1 MARDQR
7 DFDVLNKDGQ
17 FKKFFEE
24 YLTKESKIEVA
35 GRTRQSKLWPII
47 KNILKSLPKNAS
59 TKDKYEAIKNYQV
72 RGSEFGYSGGSA
84 RRKMGDIIVSN
95 ITNSFQD
102 AAKGVNK
109 INIKQLADEIPA
121 YSYKSLQ
128 AIFGNSKKDPKKYS
142 GNAKQNIINSK
153 IFVEKLKDIGVVT
166 AQGDVK
172 KARAGRA
179 YLFEP
184 LTEDV
189 KLKLKELKPL
199 RSPKTD
205 YDNLKF
211 RRLVESFSRASEDYK
226 KFGFS
231 KDATALTNTANNL
244 NSAIIEE
251 FTSKPLGLQTGKK
264 PNISLI
270 NSAMSKD
277 DVAQL
282 RQFIEDN
289 PKIKNVLSITFDPSG
304 KNGTYFKPR
313 DLDKL
318 SGGQLLKDILVEKDH
333 IFPVKEIEI
342 LEKPTRTSMGVL
354 KGGALSETP
363 FNKVLTTGY
372 FNNSLRNKIQNFL
385 NSGAIKEDAVKQ
397 INNTL
402 KGLDT
407 TIYHNGEYY
416 GGKIT
421 PSIEKQI
428 NRLGYDKFDIE
439 KNVIQN
445 IKDQDVAIKD
455 LKKQKFSDSAIVKA
469 VKNSR
474 FALPFVIGA
483 GVVSSLTSTP
493 VEAEEP
499 IKYNDEIGAFVNPQ
513 TDDKV
518 SQATLLDWAANN
530 PMPTAAIASAP
541 LLSKTVRKGTG
552 KLLKGLLST
561 LGTSA
566 AGLTFAGM
574 TVKDN
579 LDEGKNIVD
588 ATVDPMVGIE
598 LLYPEAAKR
607 FGGKGL
613 QNALGRALSLGR
625 VGAMMTPVGLGITA
639 LGLGK
644 MGIEAAMDEREKIL
658 GMTEEEKTNYLA
670 DQYESFG
677 GVFGE
682 GA

>member
-166 AQGDVK
+166 AQGDTK

-270 NSAMSKD
+270 DNAMSKD

-289 PKIKNVLSITFDPSG
+289 PKIKNILSITFDPSG

-333 IFPVKEIEI
+333 IFPVKEIEV

-445 IKDQDVAIKD
+445 IKDQDVAIKN
-455 LKKQKFSDSAIVKA
+455 LKKQKFSDSAIVNA

-530 PMPTAAIASAP
+530 PMPTAAIASTS
-541 LLSKTVRKGTG
+541 LLNKTVRKGAG

-561 LGTSA
+561 LGSSA
-566 AGLTFAGM
+566 AGLTFAGT
-574 TVKDN
+574 TVKGN

-639 LGLGK
+639 LGVGK
-644 MGIEAAMDEREKIL
+644 ELYNVAQEEQDRINEMRENDP
-658 GMTEEEKTNYLA
+658 MAYQEYLA
-670 DQYESFG
+670 EQQELMDVS
-677 GVFGE
+677 
-682 GA
+682 A

>member
-59 TKDKYEAIKNYQV
+59 TKDKYEAIKNYQI
-72 RGSEFGYSGGSA
+72 RGSEFGYTGGTA
-84 RRKMGDIIVSN
+84 QRKMGDIIVSN

-166 AQGDVK
+166 AQGDIK

-199 RSPKTD
+199 RSPKSD

-251 FTSKPLGLQTGKK
+251 FTSKPFGLQTGKK

-270 NSAMSKD
+270 DNAMSKD

-333 IFPVKEIEI
+333 IFPVKEIEV

-518 SQATLLDWAANN
+518 SQSTLLDWAANN
-530 PMPTAAIASAP
+530 PMPTAAVASAP

-561 LGTSA
+561 LGSSA
-566 AGLTFAGM
+566 AGLGFAGL

-579 LDEGKNIVD
+579 LEEGKNIVD
-588 ATVDPMVGIE
+588 ATVDPLVGVE
-598 LLYPEAAKR
+598 LLFPEAAKR

-613 QNALGRALSLGR
+613 QNALGRVLSLGR
-625 VGAMMTPVGLGITA
+625 VGAMMTPVGLGIT
-639 LGLGK
+639 GLGIGK
-644 MGIEAAMDEREKIL
+644 ELYNVAQEEQDRINEMRENDPVAYQ
-658 GMTEEEKTNYLA
+658 EYLA
-670 DQYESFG
+670 EQQELMDVS
-677 GVFGE
+677 
-682 GA
+682 A

>member
-625 VGAMMTPVGLGITA
+625 VGAMMTPVGLGLT
-639 LGLGK
+639 GLGIGK
-644 MGIEAAMDEREKIL
+644 ELYNVAQEEQDRINEMRENDP
-658 GMTEEEKTNYLA
+658 MAYQEYLA
-670 DQYESFG
+670 EQQELMDVS
-677 GVFGE
+677 
-682 GA
+682 A